1 MTRMLLFA
9 LLILMAIPQQ
19 LSAQV
24 QIEAQ
29 PILAKLLQQYIR
41 PSYDDFQRQTSML
54 AVRTETLC
62 RQPGVEPLKAAREQ
76 FERVA
81 LSWAHIEW
89 LRVGPVMSDNRLE
102 RVLFY
107 PDRKGTGLRQ
117 VQRALGNRDET
128 VLEAESLSK
137 KSVAMQG
144 LGALEF
150 LLFGT
155 GFETLTIHDDEFRC
169 LYAMAI
175 SKNLHQIALEING
188 GWQKDEMFATYWVV
202 PSADNPLFRNDFEA
216 LNRVIG
222 TIIHGLEAQR
232 DVRIGAFL
240 KDEAQMDRP
249 KSALFWRSEFTFKMI
264 AQGLAGLTD
273 IYMVAGLADHIPED
287 QSWLKSSMA
296 FELNQ
301 STRTAGSLEGPVAFL
316 LQDAVSRE
324 RLVYLRLAINFA
336 IERLDGA
343 LSPALGLQAGFSF
356 GDGD

>member
-1 MTRMLLFA
+1 MIRIRIVI
-9 LLILMAIPQQ
+9 LLIGIVISSQ
-19 LSAQV
+19 LSARTH
-24 QIEAQ
+24 IEAQ
-29 PILAKLLQQYIR
+29 PILTKLLDQYIR
-41 PSYDDFQRQTSML
+41 PSYKNFSERTSIL
-54 AVRTETLC
+54 VDRTEALC
-62 RQPGVEPLKAAREQ
+62 SEPGFVQLEAAKEQ
-76 FERVA
+76 FQHVA
-81 LSWAHIEW
+81 LSWARAEW
-89 LRVGPVMSDNRLE
+89 LRVGPVISDNRLE

-117 VQRALGNRDET
+117 VQRALGIRDKT
-128 VLEAESLSK
+128 VLESTSLSK

-155 GFETLTIHDDEFRC
+155 GHEALTTHDDEFRC
-169 LYAMAI
+169 LYALAI
-175 SKNLHQIALEING
+175 SKNLHQLAHDMNE
-188 GWQKDEMFATYWVV
+188 GWKTRGTYATYWVK
-202 PSADNPLFRNDFEA
+202 PSADNPLFRNDLEA

-232 DVRIGAFL
+232 DVRLGAFL
-240 KDEAQMDRP
+240 KSEAQLDRP
-249 KSALFWRSEFTFKMI
+249 KSALFWRSDLTLKMI
-264 AQGLAGLTD
+264 TQGLAGLAD
-273 IYMVAGLADHIPED
+273 IYTIAGLAEHIPED

-301 STRTAGSLEGPVAFL
+301 SVRTAGSFEAPVASL
-316 LQDAVSRE
+316 LADAASRE